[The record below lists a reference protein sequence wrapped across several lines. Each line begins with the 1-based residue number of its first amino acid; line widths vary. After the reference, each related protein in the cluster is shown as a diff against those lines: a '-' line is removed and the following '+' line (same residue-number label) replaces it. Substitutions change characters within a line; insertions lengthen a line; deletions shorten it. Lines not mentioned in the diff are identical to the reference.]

1 MAHEPLV
8 SLNRHWAAEIDPFV
22 AEQRARNAIGIAAR
36 TDLLV
41 ELVDEVAAVG
51 KNKNSAGPRGIN
63 EAHRGDR
70 LAGAGGVLEPEA
82 LVSIRVI
89 ERLGVDV
96 LVGALGGFDQV
107 NLNLNLLDHLVAL
120 VVFVLFVLLVERR
133 QLGSKLLVISGNHF
147 DRLVVNVEDRFGD
160 LETINLHPRCEQRSE
175 CAGEGVDLVR
185 VKHRSIG

>member
-8 SLNRHWAAEIDPFV
+8 SLNRHWATEIYSFV
-22 AEQRARNAIGIAAR
+22 AEQRARNAIGVTAR
-36 TDLLV
+36 ADLVV

-51 KNKNSAGPRGIN
+51 QNQDAAGPRGIN

-82 LVSIRVI
+82 LVGIRVI

-133 QLGSKLLVISGNHF
+133 QLGSKLLVISSNHF

-160 LETINLHPRCEQRSE
+160 LETINLHPRCEQCSE

-185 VKHRSIG
+185 VKHRSIS

>member
-82 LVSIRVI
+82 LVGIRVI

-133 QLGSKLLVISGNHF
+133 QLGSKLLVISSNHF

-160 LETINLHPRCEQRSE
+160 LEIINLHPRCEQRSE

-185 VKHRSIG
+185 VKHRSIS